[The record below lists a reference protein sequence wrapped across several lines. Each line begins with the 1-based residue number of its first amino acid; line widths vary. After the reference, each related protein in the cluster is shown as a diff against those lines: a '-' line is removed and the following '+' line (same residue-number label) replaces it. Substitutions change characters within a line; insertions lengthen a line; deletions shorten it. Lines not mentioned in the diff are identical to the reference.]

1 MDKTVDDLLAV
12 EDVMADNLFVVQQ
25 NTTKKRCPVILCTD
39 ILGRNPG
46 YQSRR

>member
-1 MDKTVDDLLAV
+1 MSKTINDLLAAEAV
-12 EDVMADNLFVVQQ
+12 TTDNLFVVQQ